1 MIETLTAAERLVIVL
16 QGFAKIAA
24 NFWPVLLVIALGL
37 TFLAYTEARA
47 K

>member
-1 MIETLTAAERLVIVL
+1 MIETLTAVERMTIVL
-16 QGFAKIAA
+16 QGFAKIAT

-37 TFLAYTEARA
+37 TFLAYTESRV